1 MENSQNTKLPKETS
15 QQKETPLDMPEA
27 WKEIAFQDLFA
38 NGWKPRIKTW
48 NNISYITLRRGN
60 NEKSLGPYTEERWQ
74 LVASMLP
81 RRELPLPISQSRTS
95 LLTSSLAKPE
105 ALKPQIG
112 VSLETLQWYQWVQS
126 KGYDRSLGDFVNEV
140 VHDYFQEQGIEL
152 AVIIQKGETQNGS

>member
-1 MENSQNTKLPKETS
+1 MANSQNSAVPKNAS
-15 QQKETPLDMPEA
+15 QQTDTVIDIPNE
-27 WKEIAFQDLFA
+27 WREIQFQDLFA
-38 NGWKPRIKTW
+38 NGWKPRIKTQKG
-48 NNISYITLRRGN
+48 ISYITLRRGN

-95 LLTSSLAKPE
+95 LLTSSVAKPE

-140 VHDYFQEQGIEL
+140 VHDYFREQGIEL